1 MPDIESRV
9 SRLED
14 RAALQDL
21 VVRYFLAC
29 DDDDLAAV
37 GDAFATNGSFSI
49 SGFTGGTSRE
59 AVVAFLADQRSRM
72 GLTVHTPNYAL
83 FTFTGP
89 ASARGLVGAHL
100 ELVFGD
106 DAVFGAVRYADEYVR
121 EADGWRILSRDMR
134 TTYMAPWSEVGS
146 TFASPLPVAWPGFDP
161 LVSDHPRKGGLCT

>member
-9 SRLED
+9 GRLED
-14 RAALQDL
+14 RAELHDL

-29 DDDDLAAV
+29 DDDDLHGI
-37 GDAFATNGSFSI
+37 GDAFVENGRFSI
-49 SGFTGGTSRE
+49 SSFVGGETRSD
-59 AVVAFLADQRSRM
+59 VVAFLADQRSRM

-89 ASARGLVGAHL
+89 DSARGLVGAHL
-100 ELVFGD
+100 ELVFGENS
-106 DAVFGAVRYADEYVR
+106 VFGAVRYADEYVR

-134 TTYMAPWSEVGS
+134 TTYMAPWSDVGT

-161 LVSDHPRKGGLCT
+161 VASDHPRKTGLHN